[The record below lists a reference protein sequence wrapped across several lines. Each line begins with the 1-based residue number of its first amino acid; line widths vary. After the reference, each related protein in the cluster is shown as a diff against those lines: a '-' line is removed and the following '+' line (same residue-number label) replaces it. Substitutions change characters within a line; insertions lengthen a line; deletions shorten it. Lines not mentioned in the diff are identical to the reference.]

1 VAPRRK
7 LLILLPGGQRHRLAL
22 GPLLMSFREAPLTGT
37 TLAALVPPEL
47 GLDVTLVDGSVSPI
61 PLDGAFDLVA
71 ISLITGMAL
80 RGYELADHY
89 RARGATVV
97 LGGVHVSLLPD
108 EARRHADAV
117 VIGYAEQTWPQLLR
131 DWAGGRLAAEYR
143 HEGPA
148 RLAGLPRPR
157 RDLQKRFGYAMP
169 RTVNATRGCRQV
181 CDFCVAPAVPFGWS
195 TRPVGEVVA
204 EIRELPAATFV
215 FHDLNLTDD
224 VGYAKELF
232 TALRPLRRSWGA
244 LVSTRVAK
252 DEELLDLMAASG
264 CSYLL
269 IGFETVSN
277 PALRGMRKGFNA
289 PEHYRE
295 VIDALHRRHIVVQG
309 CFIFGLDDDTPEV
322 FPRTVA
328 AVEELRID
336 IPRYA
341 LYTPFPRTH
350 AYQRLKAEGR
360 ILHEDWTYYD
370 TQHVV
375 IRPKHMSPAELDRGF
390 VWAWRESFRLRSCA
404 RRFTF
409 HRNTRISAV
418 GNLAYR
424 LYGRALKR
432 DGNRFP
438 AAPGIAAA
446 WTRPPAAGPSAE
458 APRCTSP

>member
-1 VAPRRK
+1 MAARRR
-7 LLILLPGGQRHRLAL
+7 LLILLPGGQRHKLAV

-47 GLDVTLVDGSVSPI
+47 DLDVTFVDGSVSPV
-61 PLDGAFDLVA
+61 PLDRRFDLVA

-80 RGYELADHY
+80 KGYEYADRF
-89 RARGATVV
+89 RAAGATVV

-108 EARRHADAV
+108 EARRHADAIAV
-117 VIGYAEQTWPQLLR
+117 GYAEQTWPQLLR
-131 DWAGGRLAAEYR
+131 DWAGGRLKPEYR

-148 RLAGLPRPR
+148 QLAGLPHPR
-157 RDLQKRFGYAMP
+157 RDLQKPFGYAMP
-169 RTVNATRGCRQV
+169 RTVNATRGCRQA

-204 EIRELPAATFV
+204 EVRALAAGSFV

-224 VGYAKELF
+224 VEYAKELF
-232 TALRPLRRSWGA
+232 AALRPLRKSWGA

-252 DEELLDLMAASG
+252 DPELLDLMAGSG

-269 IGFETVSN
+269 LGFETVSTT
-277 PALRGMRKGFNA
+277 ALRGMRKGFNA
-289 PEHYRE
+289 PDHYRE
-295 VIDALHRRHIVVQG
+295 VVAALQSRRIVVQG

-328 AVEELRID
+328 AIEELRID

-341 LYTPFPRTH
+341 LYTPFPKTH
-350 AYQRLKAEGR
+350 AYRRLKAEDR

-375 IRPKHMSPAELDRGF
+375 IKPKRMSPDELDRGF
-390 VWAWRESFRLRSCA
+390 IWAWRESFKLLSSARRLR
-404 RRFTF
+404 F
-409 HRNTRISAV
+409 HRNARIAAV

-424 LYGRALKR
+424 LYGRQLKR
-432 DGNRFP
+432 DANRHP
-438 AAPGIAAA
+438 ATPGVAAA
-446 WTRPPAAGPSAE
+446 WARPPA
-458 APRCTSP
+458 SP

>member
-1 VAPRRK
+1 MAARRK
-7 LLILLPGGQRHRLAL
+7 LLILLPGGQRHKLKL

-47 GLDVTLVDGSVSPI
+47 DLDVTFVDGSVSPV
-61 PLDGAFDLVA
+61 PLDRKFDLVA

-80 RGYELADHY
+80 QGYEYADHF
-89 RARGATVV
+89 RAAGATVV

-108 EARRHADAV
+108 EARRHADAIAV
-117 VIGYAEQTWPQLLR
+117 GYAEQTWPQLLR
-131 DWAGGRLAAEYR
+131 DWAAGRLQPEYR
-143 HEGPA
+143 HVGPA
-148 RLAGLPRPR
+148 QLAGLPHPR
-157 RDLQKRFGYAMP
+157 RDLQKPFGYAMP

-204 EIRELPAATFV
+204 EVRALAAGSFV

-224 VGYAKELF
+224 IEYAKELF
-232 TALRPLRRSWGA
+232 AALRPLRKSWGA

-252 DEELLDLMAASG
+252 DPELLDLMAGSG

-269 IGFETVSN
+269 IGFETVSS

-289 PEHYRE
+289 PDHYRE
-295 VIDALHRRHIVVQG
+295 VVAALQSRHIVVQG

-328 AVEELRID
+328 AIEELRID

-341 LYTPFPRTH
+341 LYTPFPKTH
-350 AYQRLKAEGR
+350 AYHRLKAEER
-360 ILHEDWTYYD
+360 ILHENWTYYD

-375 IRPKHMSPAELDRGF
+375 IKPKRMSPGELDRGF
-390 VWAWRESFRLRSCA
+390 IWSWRESFKLLSSA
-404 RRFTF
+404 RRLGFR
-409 HRNTRISAV
+409 RNARIAAV
-418 GNLAYR
+418 GNVAYR
-424 LYGRALKR
+424 LYGRQLKR
-432 DGNRFP
+432 DADRHP
-438 AAPGIAAA
+438 ATPGVIAAWA
-446 WTRPPAAGPSAE
+446 QPPA
-458 APRCTSP
+458 SP